1 MKNVL
6 VLGKIHDAGLQILR
20 AAPDVSFTELAE
32 HVPEIFDHLSETDA
46 IIVRMTK
53 IDQRVIDAAPKLKI
67 VARHGVGYEAVD
79 VGALTARGIPL
90 ALVGNVN
97 ATAVA
102 EHTLAMM
109 LAMAKKL
116 VPYDHATRNGN
127 FKIRDSFSQ
136 TELLNKTVLVAG
148 FGRIGRE
155 VAQRCAAFGMKVV
168 IADPFVPAEAVQAA
182 GYQPAENFQ
191 AALPQADYVS
201 IHVPKTPETENL
213 ITAKEIATMKDGAF
227 IVNVSRGGMANEGD
241 LYEALSSGKL
251 AGAALDVFEPEPP
264 KPDNPLFELDNLVV
278 SPHCGAFTVE
288 CGQRMAE
295 VCARNVLAVFEGTLD
310 PALVV
315 NKDVLE

>member
-1 MKNVL
+1 MKKVL

-20 AAPDVSFTELAE
+20 DAADVDFTELAE
-32 HVPEIFDHLSETDA
+32 HVPEIFDHLPDTDA

-53 IDQRVIDAAPKLKI
+53 IDRKVIDAAPKLQL

-79 VGALTARGIPL
+79 VAALTARKIPL

-116 VPYDHATRNGN
+116 VPYDRATRNGN

-136 TELLNKTVLVAG
+136 TELLKKTVLVAG

-155 VAQRCAAFGMKVV
+155 VAQRCAAFGMTVV
-168 IADPFVPAEAVQAA
+168 IADPFVPAEAIEKA
-182 GYQPAENFQ
+182 GYRSVENFR

-227 IVNVSRGGMANEGD
+227 IVNVSRGGMVNEHD
-241 LYEALSSGKL
+241 LCRALSSGKL
-251 AGAALDVFEPEPP
+251 AAAALDVFEPEPP
-264 KPDNPLFELDNLVV
+264 KPDNPLFKLDNLVV

-295 VCARNVLAVFEGTLD
+295 VCARNVLAVFGGTLD

-315 NKDVLE
+315 NKEVLK

>member
-1 MKNVL
+1 MKKVL
-6 VLGKIHDAGLQILR
+6 VLGKIHNAGLQILR
-20 AAPDVSFTELAE
+20 DAPDVEFTELAE
-32 HVPEIFDHLSETDA
+32 HVPEIFDHLPETDA

-53 IDQRVIDAAPKLKI
+53 INQEVVDAAPNLKI

-79 VGALTARGIPL
+79 VDALTARKIPL

-116 VPYDHATRNGN
+116 VAYDNATRDGN

-136 TELLNKTVLVAG
+136 TELLNKKVLVAG

-155 VAQRCAAFGMKVV
+155 VAQRCAAFGMTVL
-168 IADPFVPAEAVQAA
+168 ISDPFVSAEDVKKA
-182 GYQPAENFQ
+182 GYEPVEDFHK
-191 AALPQADYVS
+191 ALPDADYVS

-213 ITAKEIATMKDGAF
+213 ITAKEISTMKDGAF
-227 IVNVSRGGMANEGD
+227 IVNVSRGGMVNESD
-241 LYEALSSGKL
+241 LCEALSSGKL
-251 AGAALDVFEPEPP
+251 AAAALDVFDPEPP
-264 KPDNPLFELDNLVV
+264 EANNPLFKLDNIVI

-295 VCARNVLAVFEGTLD
+295 VCARNVLAVFDGKLD
-310 PALVV
+310 PSLVV
-315 NKDVLE
+315 NKDIL

>member
-1 MKNVL
+1 MKKVL

-20 AAPDVSFTELAE
+20 DAADVDFTELAE
-32 HVPEIFDHLSETDA
+32 HVPEIFDHLPDTDA

-53 IDQRVIDAAPKLKI
+53 IDRKVIDAAPKLQL

-79 VGALTARGIPL
+79 VAALTARKIPL

-116 VPYDHATRNGN
+116 VPYDRATRNGN

-136 TELLNKTVLVAG
+136 TELLKKTVLVAG

-155 VAQRCAAFGMKVV
+155 VAQRCAAFGMTVV
-168 IADPFVPAEAVQAA
+168 IADPFVPAEEIEKA
-182 GYQPAENFQ
+182 GYRPAENFR
-191 AALPQADYVS
+191 AALPRADYVS

-227 IVNVSRGGMANEGD
+227 IVNVSRGGMVNEHD
-241 LYEALSSGKL
+241 LCRALSSGKL
-251 AGAALDVFEPEPP
+251 AAAALDVFEPEPP
-264 KPDNPLFELDNLVV
+264 KPDNPLFKLDNLVV

-295 VCARNVLAVFEGTLD
+295 VCARNVLAVFGGTLD

-315 NKDVLE
+315 NKEVLK

>member
-1 MKNVL
+1 MNKVL

-20 AAPDVSFTELAE
+20 DADDVEYVELAE
-32 HVPEIFDHLSETDA
+32 HVPELFDHLPDTDA

-53 IDQRVIDAAPKLKI
+53 IDQKVVDTAPNLKI

-79 VGALTARGIPL
+79 VPALTARKIPL

-116 VPYDHATRNGN
+116 VPYDNATRNDN

-136 TELLNKTVLVAG
+136 TELLGKKILVAG

-155 VAQRCAAFGMKVV
+155 VAQRCAAFGMTVL
-168 IADPFVPAEAVQAA
+168 IADPFVSAEDVKKA
-182 GYQPAENFQ
+182 GYQPVEDFHT
-191 AALPQADYVS
+191 ALPNADYVT

-213 ITAKEIATMKDGAF
+213 ITAKEIETMKDGAF
-227 IVNVSRGGMANEGD
+227 IVNVSRGGMVNEGD
-241 LYEALSSGKL
+241 LCDALASGKL
-251 AGAALDVFEPEPP
+251 AAAALDVFEPEPP
-264 KPDNPLFELDNLVV
+264 KPNNPLFKLDNIVI
-278 SPHCGAFTVE
+278 SPHCGAFTIE

-295 VCARNVLAVFEGTLD
+295 VCARNVLAVFTDELD
-310 PALVV
+310 PSLVV
-315 NKDVLE
+315 NKEVL

>member
-1 MKNVL
+1 
-6 VLGKIHDAGLQILR
+6 
-20 AAPDVSFTELAE
+20 
-32 HVPEIFDHLSETDA
+32 
-46 IIVRMTK
+46 MTK
-53 IDQRVIDAAPKLKI
+53 IDQKVIDTAPNLKI

-79 VGALTARGIPL
+79 VPALTAQKIPL

-116 VPYDHATRNGN
+116 VPYDNATRSDN

-136 TELLNKTVLVAG
+136 TELLNKRILIVG

-155 VAQRCAAFGMKVV
+155 VAQRCAAFGMTVM
-168 IADPFVPAEAVQAA
+168 IADPFVTTEDVKKA
-182 GYQPAENFQ
+182 GYQPVDDFRK
-191 AALPQADYVS
+191 ALPDADYVT

-213 ITAKEIATMKDGAF
+213 ITAKEIETLKDGAF
-227 IVNVSRGGMANEGD
+227 LVNVSRGGMINEGD
-241 LYEALSSGKL
+241 LCDALASGKL
-251 AGAALDVFEPEPP
+251 AAAALDVFEPEPP
-264 KPDNPLFELDNLVV
+264 KPGNPLFKLDNIVI

-295 VCARNVLAVFEGTLD
+295 VCARNVLAVFAGNLD
-310 PALVV
+310 LSLVV
-315 NKDVLE
+315 NKEVF

>member
-1 MKNVL
+1 MKKVL
-6 VLGKIHDAGLQILR
+6 VLGKIHNAGLQILR
-20 AAPDVSFTELAE
+20 DAPDVEFTELAE
-32 HVPEIFDHLSETDA
+32 HVPEIFDHLPETDA

-53 IDQRVIDAAPKLKI
+53 INQEVVDAAPNLKI

-79 VGALTARGIPL
+79 VDALTARKIPL

-116 VPYDHATRNGN
+116 VAYDNATRDGN

-136 TELLNKTVLVAG
+136 TELLNKKVLVAG

-155 VAQRCAAFGMKVV
+155 VAQRCAAFGMTVL
-168 IADPFVPAEAVQAA
+168 ISDPFVSAEDVKKA
-182 GYQPAENFQ
+182 GYEPVEDFHK
-191 AALPQADYVS
+191 ALPDADYVS

-213 ITAKEIATMKDGAF
+213 ITAKEISTMKDGAF
-227 IVNVSRGGMANEGD
+227 IVNVSRGGMVNESD
-241 LYEALSSGKL
+241 LCEALSSGKL
-251 AGAALDVFEPEPP
+251 AAAALDVFDPEPP
-264 KPDNPLFELDNLVV
+264 EANNPLFKLDNIVI

-295 VCARNVLAVFEGTLD
+295 VCARNVLAVFDGKLD
-310 PALVV
+310 ASLVV
-315 NKDVLE
+315 NKDIL

>member
-1 MKNVL
+1 MKKVL

-20 AAPDVSFTELAE
+20 DASDVEFVELAE
-32 HVPEIFDHLSETDA
+32 HVPELFDHLPDTDA

-53 IDQRVIDAAPKLKI
+53 IDQKVIDTAPNLKI

-79 VGALTARGIPL
+79 VPALTAQKIPL

-116 VPYDHATRNGN
+116 VPYDNATRSDN

-136 TELLNKTVLVAG
+136 TELLNKRILIVG

-155 VAQRCAAFGMKVV
+155 VAQRCAAFGMTVM
-168 IADPFVPAEAVQAA
+168 IADPFVTTEDVKKA
-182 GYQPAENFQ
+182 GYQPVDDFRK
-191 AALPQADYVS
+191 ALPDADYVT

-213 ITAKEIATMKDGAF
+213 ITAKEIETLKDGAF
-227 IVNVSRGGMANEGD
+227 LVNVSRGGMINEGD
-241 LYEALSSGKL
+241 LCDALASGKL
-251 AGAALDVFEPEPP
+251 AAAALDVFEPEPP
-264 KPDNPLFELDNLVV
+264 KPGNPLFKLDNIVI

-295 VCARNVLAVFEGTLD
+295 VCARNVLAVFAGNLD
-310 PALVV
+310 LSLVV
-315 NKDVLE
+315 NKEVL

>member
-1 MKNVL
+1 MKKVL

-20 AAPDVSFTELAE
+20 VDPDVEFVELAE
-32 HVPEIFDHLSETDA
+32 HVPELIDHLPDTDA

-53 IDQRVIDAAPKLKI
+53 IDQKVIDTAPNLKI

-79 VGALTARGIPL
+79 VPALTTRKIPL

-97 ATAVA
+97 ASAVA
-102 EHTLAMM
+102 EHTLAMI

-116 VPYDHATRNGN
+116 VPYDNATRNGN

-136 TELLNKTVLVAG
+136 TELLGKKILVAG

-155 VAQRCAAFGMKVV
+155 VAQRCAAFGMTVM
-168 IADPFVPAEAVQAA
+168 ISDPFVTAEDVKKA
-182 GYQPAENFQ
+182 GYQPVEDFHK
-191 AALPQADYVS
+191 ALPEADYFT

-227 IVNVSRGGMANEGD
+227 LVNVSRGGMINEGD
-241 LYEALSSGKL
+241 LCDALSSGKL
-251 AGAALDVFEPEPP
+251 AAAALDVFEPEPP
-264 KPDNPLFELDNLVV
+264 KPDNPLFKLDNIVI
-278 SPHCGAFTVE
+278 SPHCGAFTIE

-295 VCARNVLAVFEGTLD
+295 VCARNVLAVFEGNLD
-310 PALVV
+310 PSLVV
-315 NKDVLE
+315 NKDVL

>member
-1 MKNVL
+1 MKKVL
-6 VLGKIHDAGLQILR
+6 VLGKIHNAGLQILR
-20 AAPDVSFTELAE
+20 DAPDVEFTELAE
-32 HVPEIFDHLSETDA
+32 HVPEIFDHLPETYA

-53 IDQRVIDAAPKLKI
+53 INQEVVDAAPNLKI

-79 VGALTARGIPL
+79 VDALTARKIPL

-116 VPYDHATRNGN
+116 VAYDNATRDGN

-136 TELLNKTVLVAG
+136 TELLNKKVLVAG

-155 VAQRCAAFGMKVV
+155 VAQRCAAFGMTVL
-168 IADPFVPAEAVQAA
+168 ISDPFVSAEDVKKA
-182 GYQPAENFQ
+182 GYEPVEDFHK
-191 AALPQADYVS
+191 ALPDADYVS

-213 ITAKEIATMKDGAF
+213 ITAKEISTMKDGAF
-227 IVNVSRGGMANEGD
+227 IVNVSRGGMVNESD
-241 LYEALSSGKL
+241 LCEALSSGKL
-251 AGAALDVFEPEPP
+251 AAAALDVFDPEPP
-264 KPDNPLFELDNLVV
+264 EANNPLFKLDNIVI

-295 VCARNVLAVFEGTLD
+295 VCARNVLAVFDGKLD
-310 PALVV
+310 PSLVV
-315 NKDVLE
+315 NKDIL